1 MPWRVASDWSRF
13 FEYGSTSSYFNLN
26 TVANN
31 GTGGFAN
38 GLNGGSFSLAQSG
51 NDLYLVFTAAG
62 GPGPSPVPEPGTWAA
77 ATLLIGGT
85 AFMRWPKRAKV
96 S

>member
-13 FEYGSTSSYFNLN
+13 FERGSTSSYFNLN
-26 TVANN
+26 TGANN

-38 GLNGGSFSLAQSG
+38 ALNGG
-51 NDLYLVFTAAG
+51 AG
-62 GPGPSPVPEPGTWAA
+62 
-77 ATLLIGGT
+77 
-85 AFMRWPKRAKV
+85 FMRWRKRANI